1 VLRSRAE
8 FSSFWGSRPQPLP
21 AAKEFQVVGDNVIA
35 RFDASGNDGSPKQIW
50 SLYRFAGHRL
60 VQAVSFE
67 QEADARLAAAA

>member
-1 VLRSRAE
+1 
-8 FSSFWGSRPQPLP
+8 
-21 AAKEFQVVGDNVIA
+21 VVGDNVIA